1 MATNKKV
8 FTLRLSEEVF
18 DKIGTL
24 ATNEHRSVTNYIEYV
39 LLRHLEEVERERGP
53 IKLEK
58 AEELLCRYSN
68 QNAALAR
75 PSP

>member
-18 DKIGTL
+18 DKIGAL

-58 AEELLCRYSN
+58 AEE
-68 QNAALAR
+68 
-75 PSP
+75 

>member
-18 DKIGTL
+18 DKIGAL

-58 AEELLCRYSN
+58 TEE
-68 QNAALAR
+68 
-75 PSP
+75 

>member
-24 ATNEHRSVTNYIEYV
+24 ATNEHRSVANYIEYV

-58 AEELLCRYSN
+58 AEE
-68 QNAALAR
+68 
-75 PSP
+75 

>member
-18 DKIGTL
+18 DKIGAL
-24 ATNEHRSVTNYIEYV
+24 ATDEHRSVTNYIEYV

-58 AEELLCRYSN
+58 AEE
-68 QNAALAR
+68 
-75 PSP
+75 